1 MAIKVLCWNV
11 EHFSGTQQQ
20 GPRADRVRRVAD
32 VVREESPDVFAIQEV
47 TGRAVFEAFSQKLP
61 DYNITITEGPQTMEI
76 LVGVRAGLRSFIT
89 QRSEFKRNNPAL
101 RPGML
106 VTLTPEPGRNLPILF
121 NHLKSMPDPEGFGL
135 RTAMIE
141 RANSLWRA
149 LLSGPTVTDP
159 DAQVPFVIAGD
170 LNLMGMRLSFSPV
183 GVSQEEEI
191 ARTARRFER
200 SGMRL
205 LRKSHPASFNK
216 GSGSTLGPS
225 DLDHVIAAQH
235 MQFADQGDGAEVRV
249 AGWAELDDV
258 AAQDDWIAR
267 YSDHAPL
274 IFTVMEF

>member
-1 MAIKVLCWNV
+1 MEIKVLCWNV
-11 EHFSGTQQQ
+11 EHFSGRLRD
-20 GPRADRVRRVAD
+20 GPRADRVQRVAD
-32 VVREESPDVFAIQEV
+32 VIRDEAPDVFAIQEV
-47 TGRAVFEAFSQKLP
+47 TGRAVFEAFSRKLP
-61 DYNITITEGPQTMEI
+61 GYSFTITEGPQTMEI

-106 VTLTPEPGRNLPILF
+106 VTVTPEPGRNLPILF

-141 RANSLWRA
+141 RANGLWRA
-149 LLSGPTVTDP
+149 LMRGPTEADP
-159 DAQVPFVIAGD
+159 DAEVPFVIAGD
-170 LNLMGMRLSFSPV
+170 LNLMGMHLSFSQA
-183 GVSQEEEI
+183 GVSQDEEI

-205 LRKSHPASFNK
+205 LRKSHPATFNK
-216 GSGSTLGPS
+216 GSGSSLGQS
-225 DLDHVIAAQH
+225 DLDHVIAARH
-235 MQFADQGDGAEVRV
+235 MHFADQGDGAEVRV
-249 AGWAELDDV
+249 AGWAELDEV

-274 IFTVMEF
+274 IFTVTAF

>member
-32 VVREESPDVFAIQEV
+32 VIREESPDVFAIQEV

-183 GVSQEEEI
+183 S
-191 ARTARRFER
+191 RCR
-200 SGMRL
+200 
-205 LRKSHPASFNK
+205 
-216 GSGSTLGPS
+216 
-225 DLDHVIAAQH
+225 
-235 MQFADQGDGAEVRV
+235 
-249 AGWAELDDV
+249 
-258 AAQDDWIAR
+258 
-267 YSDHAPL
+267 
-274 IFTVMEF
+274 